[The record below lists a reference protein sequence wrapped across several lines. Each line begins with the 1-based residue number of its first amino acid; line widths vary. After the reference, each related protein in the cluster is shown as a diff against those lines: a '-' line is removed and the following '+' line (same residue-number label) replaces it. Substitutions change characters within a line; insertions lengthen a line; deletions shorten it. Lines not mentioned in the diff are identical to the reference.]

1 MRAIPSILFLLLLTV
16 IGTELL
22 GQKSESIEPSY
33 FTSLKVVGRVFVD
46 AQQGES
52 NVLELEAVGISMDKV
67 QVSTSKGELKI
78 KVSPVFAKDYHINA
92 KLTYTSLEKIHASAG
107 ADIDIQDVIKGEYL
121 ELHAG
126 SGAEIDLEA
135 EATEIYQRAGEG
147 AFITISGTAQKA
159 EIKASTGGGV
169 YGDDFEAGTVL
180 AKVSTGGEVSIQ
192 VKDYLDVHSSTGGEF
207 VYAGNPEKMRTAS
220 SLGGTIIRE

>member
-1 MRAIPSILFLLLLTV
+1 MRAIPSILMLLVFACGTSFLF
-16 IGTELL
+16 
-22 GQKSESIEPSY
+22 GQKSKSVEPSY
-33 FTSLKVVGRVFVD
+33 FTSLKVVGKVELD
-46 AQQGES
+46 AQQGDD
-52 NVLELEAVGISMDKV
+52 NILELEGVGISLDKV

-78 KVSPVFAKDYHINA
+78 KVSPLVGRHYYVKA
-92 KLTYTSLEKIHASAG
+92 KLTYTNLEKIHASAG
-107 ADIDIQDVIKGEYL
+107 ADIQIQDVIKGEYL

-147 AFITISGTAQKA
+147 AYINISGTAEKA

-207 VYAGNPEKMRTAS
+207 VYAGNPEKMRTES